1 MDKARLDKIKE
12 IKTNSKVK
20 NKDKDKT
27 KLTQKEINDL
37 VLDIAKIMGLID

>member
-1 MDKARLDKIKE
+1 MDKARLEKIKE

-27 KLTQKEINDL
+27 KLTQTEINEL
-37 VLDIAKIMGLID
+37 VVDIAEILGLIE

>member
-12 IKTNSKVK
+12 IKTNSKIK

-37 VLDIAKIMGLID
+37 VLDIAEILGLIE

>member
-1 MDKARLDKIKE
+1 VYKYNCTKIAE

-27 KLTQKEINDL
+27 KLKQAEINEL
-37 VLDIAKIMGLID
+37 VVDIAEILGLID

>member
-12 IKTNSKVK
+12 IKTNSKIK

-27 KLTQKEINDL
+27 KLTQKEINEL
-37 VLDIAKIMGLID
+37 VVDIAEILGLIE